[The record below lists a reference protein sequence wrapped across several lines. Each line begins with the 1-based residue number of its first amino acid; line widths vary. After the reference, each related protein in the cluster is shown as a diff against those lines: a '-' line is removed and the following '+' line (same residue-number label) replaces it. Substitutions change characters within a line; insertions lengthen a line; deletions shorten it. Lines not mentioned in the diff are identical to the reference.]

1 MRKQRA
7 QETKN
12 GKDSRG
18 AARLLVAAV
27 LLGGCGGE
35 SADPGVVVPVGWS
48 EPLGTP
54 KVKLAPN
61 PSRDVDWN
69 GDGFA
74 DLVTLDTSRDSN
86 WVAFYPG
93 GKTGIRFDEGH
104 YRRAPGASYAPL
116 TWVRHAGD
124 VDADGYSD
132 LLVGKDL
139 LTKQT
144 QVFLYRGGPNGPTDP
159 EAVVLEES
167 TPPTEE
173 RPGLAGYPAGDLN
186 GDGFA
191 DVVVLRLFTHLAVH
205 YGSASGPN
213 GKPDLEIG
221 NDAEGRRIVAVT
233 PVGDLQDDGYDDVL
247 IVWRA
252 SGTEELAVQ
261 LHRGGASGLATE
273 GNLMPGDLSFGGITG
288 SVGSLSLDFDADG
301 IGDLVGYNWPSGF
314 LSAGPDSNAETP
326 RVWYSWLR
334 GDVAGFFGNLRGL
347 AAWKSSSP
355 VYGRSFSAV
364 GADVNGDGHTDV
376 LGSYELVDDGTGPL
390 ELNTIRGIG
399 GFFGGPA
406 RAEEDATALSFAVPI
421 NQQYIDAANTNFFAR
436 AAGCPGD
443 IDGDGFEDCVQ
454 IGESRVFLYR
464 GSPEGLRL
472 AEERLLVTATRTV
485 ATRATLVSKLFR

>member
-12 GKDSRG
+12 GKGARG

-35 SADPGVVVPVGWS
+35 PEGPGVVVPVGWS
-48 EPLGTP
+48 ESLGTP
-54 KVKLAPN
+54 KVKRAPN

-93 GKTGIRFDEGH
+93 GETGIRFDEGH

-116 TWVRHAGD
+116 TWVSHAGD

-139 LTKQT
+139 LTKQS

-173 RPGLAGYPAGDLN
+173 RLGPRGYPAGDLN

-191 DVVVLRLFTHLAVH
+191 DVLVIRFFTHLAVH
-205 YGSASGPN
+205 YGAAGGPN
-213 GKPDLEIG
+213 GKPDLELA
-221 NDAEGRRIVAVT
+221 NDGGGRQILGAV
-233 PVGDLQDDGYDDVL
+233 PVGDLQNDGYDDVL
-247 IVWRA
+247 IAWQNPN
-252 SGTEELAVQ
+252 TDELAVN
-261 LHRGGASGLATE
+261 LHLGGPSGLATE
-273 GNLMPGDLSFGGITG
+273 GPLMPGDLTFGNDFGRLGGLSF
-288 SVGSLSLDFDADG
+288 DFDADG
-301 IGDLVGYNWPSGF
+301 TGDLVGFNWPNGF
-314 LSAGPDSNAETP
+314 LLPGPNDNDEP
-326 RVWYSWLR
+326 IRVWYSWLR
-334 GDVAGFFGNLRGL
+334 GDAAGFFGNLRGL
-347 AAWKSSSP
+347 VSWKASSP
-355 VYGRSFSAV
+355 VYGKPSEGV

-376 LGSYELVDDGTGPL
+376 IGSYELVDDGTGPL

-406 RAEEDATALSFAVPI
+406 RAEQEVGGLDFAVPI

-472 AEERLLVTATRTV
+472 AEERLLVTEARTV